1 MTGAITPPTP
11 NLAEAIPVTVVLAVL
26 VGMFLAVQRHRRS
39 GRVQLWAYAWA
50 LTFLHFVARVLYA
63 HAGSLAKLV
72 LAIDYASVEL
82 AALVFIASF
91 VFSDD
96 ERRKRN
102 LLMALLG
109 VPMVAYSFAMS
120 CLDQDPW
127 LRAAAF
133 ACLFFVA
140 AGFLFMMFRRTLAQL
155 AGVGALAALGIL
167 GAWQLLAGNGNLTF
181 GVMLTLAY
189 GLCGPLFWRLYRRR
203 SLGVVVVTAGFYVLT
218 LQFPL
223 TALMYFSGSRY
234 LFLLNFWNVPR
245 LFVALGMMLTVTEDN
260 LKVIEQGQARAQAI
274 TRLLDRLSQ
283 LKSRLLAGKDTV
295 AVCGEV
301 AFAVTEASD
310 FTCAAL
316 LLVGEEGNLYIAG
329 SNGFTAESLV
339 EMRGRAGDDLAASLK
354 YLSEHGAR
362 IGNQSFVLCAED
374 NLVLIPLVSW
384 RGTAV
389 GCLCVEGG
397 KEPGAADPAQIL
409 RLEAFASDLAMNIE
423 NMKLRQHLIR
433 SEKLAAIGQLV
444 AGVAHELNNPLTG
457 IIGYADLLGQQIQEA
472 GAARRIE
479 KLGHEAQRMK
489 RILDGLLRFGRQN
502 GSTVRSARFE
512 DTLRDVLLFREYHM
526 RAQGIEMDVQIDP
539 LLPAVGVGEDELKQ
553 VLLNILN
560 NAMDAVHESSQRK
573 IYVRGSHKSG
583 RVMVQFEDSGTGFA
597 DLNRAFDP
605 FYTTK
610 APGKGTGLGL
620 SVCYGIVQDA
630 GGEITIENLQPCGA
644 RVTIAL
650 PAAVS
655 QSVVISHAS

>member
-1 MTGAITPPTP
+1 MTSTITLPTP
-11 NLAEAIPVTVVLAVL
+11 GIAEAISITAVLAVL
-26 VGMFLAVQRHRRS
+26 VVIFLSVQQRRGS
-39 GRVQLWAYAWA
+39 GRVRLWAYAWG
-50 LTFLHFVARVLYA
+50 LTFLHFVTRILVA
-63 HAGSLAKLV
+63 HAGRLV
-72 LAIDYASVEL
+72 KVAIASDYALLEL
-82 AALVFIASF
+82 AGLVFIASF

-102 LLMALLG
+102 LLLALLG
-109 VPMVAYSFAMS
+109 VPIVIQSFAMY

-127 LRAAAF
+127 LQAAAF
-133 ACLFFVA
+133 ACLFFGA
-140 AGFLFMMFRRTLAQL
+140 AAFLFIMSRRTFAQL
-155 AGVGALAALGIL
+155 AGAVALTALGIL
-167 GAWQLLAGNGNLTF
+167 GVWQLLAGNGNMSVGLIL
-181 GVMLTLAY
+181 MLAY
-189 GLCGPLFWRLYRRR
+189 GLCGPLFWKLYRRR
-203 SLGVVVVTAGFYVLT
+203 SLGVIIVTAGFYVWAA
-218 LQFPL
+218 QFPL
-223 TALMYFSGSRY
+223 TVLVYAHGSQY
-234 LFLLNFWNVPR
+234 LFLLDFWNVPR
-245 LFVALGMMLTVTEDN
+245 LCVALGMMLTVTEDN

-316 LLVGEEGNLYIAG
+316 LLVGEEGKLYVAG
-329 SNGFTAESLV
+329 SNGFTAESLA
-339 EMRGRAGDDLAASLK
+339 EMRNQAGDDLAASLK
-354 YLSEHGAR
+354 YLSEDGAR
-362 IGNQSFVLCAED
+362 IGNQSFVLCPED
-374 NLVLIPLVSW
+374 HLVLIPLVSG

-389 GCLCVEGG
+389 GYLCVAGG
-397 KEPGAADPAQIL
+397 KEPGAADHDQIL
-409 RLEAFASDLAMNIE
+409 RLEAFASDLAVNIE

-526 RAQGIEMDVQIDP
+526 RAQGIKVDVQIDP
-539 LLPAVGVGEDELKQ
+539 LMPPVGVGEDELKQ

-560 NAMDAVHESSQRK
+560 NAMDAVQEGAQRE

-597 DLNRAFDP
+597 DVNRAFDP

-620 SVCYGIVQDA
+620 SVCYGIVQDV

-655 QSVVISHAS
+655 QPVVISHAC